1 MTRSARM
8 TLILLTVNLAVYF
21 VMLSGWLLRG
31 IWPGVAEWLTA
42 VLALPSEVHRFA
54 SAPWTLLT
62 YMFTQ
67 VSFVHLT
74 VNMLWLIGFG
84 AVLRG
89 NGSRTLLTYIA
100 GGITGGISFIAA
112 SAAINSASSG
122 GDSTS
127 ILAGASAAVLA
138 VITAAAIISPAR
150 KMHLLLAG
158 ELQLKWLAMF
168 ALVTVLLGSPLL
180 CATGAAHAGG
190 IAAGAVAGFVF
201 RRKEERLT
209 SKAMEQ
215 ARLTTRRK
223 AILQKAGR
231 SGFASLS
238 EEERRLLFASGQASG
253 SNRP

>member
-42 VLALPSEVHRFA
+42 TLALPSEFNRFA

-89 NGSRTLLTYIA
+89 DGWRTLLTYIA

-112 SAAINSASSG
+112 SAAINSASTE
-122 GDSTS
+122 DSAS

-138 VITAAAIISPAR
+138 VITAAAIISPTR

-158 ELQLKWLAMF
+158 ELQLKWLALF

-180 CATGAAHAGG
+180 CAAGAAHAGG
-190 IAAGAVAGFVF
+190 IAAGAVAGFVI
-201 RRKEERLT
+201 RKEEERL
-209 SKAMEQ
+209 SIKAMAQ

-238 EEERRLLFASGQASG
+238 EEERRLLFAAGQTSGG
-253 SNRP
+253 RRC